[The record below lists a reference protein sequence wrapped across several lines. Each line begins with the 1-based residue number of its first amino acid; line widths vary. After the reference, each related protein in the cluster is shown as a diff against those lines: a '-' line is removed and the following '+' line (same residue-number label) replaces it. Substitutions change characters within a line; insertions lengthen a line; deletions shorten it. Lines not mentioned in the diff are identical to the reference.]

1 MRLCDHIRVTDSRRF
16 DAALHLSA
24 QDIRTTAGLGKLR
37 LSLTGFS
44 IERAVFFEHNLEPS
58 NAVYFVLDPS
68 PWDLGGILLC
78 NQVLQEYVTIA
89 LSSKDV
95 TLLGSG

>member
-1 MRLCDHIRVTDSRRF
+1 MTDSRRF
-16 DAALHLSA
+16 DAALHESA
-24 QDIRTTAGLGKLR
+24 QDIRICAGPGKLR

-44 IERAVFFEHNLEPS
+44 IERAFFVEHYLEPS

-68 PWDLGGILLC
+68 PWDLDGMLFC
-78 NQVLQEYVTIA
+78 NQVLQEHVTIA

-95 TLLGSG
+95 ALFGSG